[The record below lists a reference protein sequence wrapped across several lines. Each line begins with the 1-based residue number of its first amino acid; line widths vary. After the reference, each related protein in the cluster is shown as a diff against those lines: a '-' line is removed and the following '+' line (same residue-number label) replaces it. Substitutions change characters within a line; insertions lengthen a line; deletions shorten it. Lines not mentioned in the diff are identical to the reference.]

1 MMKFETYGDYAAR
14 TRASFDRQAAM
25 RSMGIRIDD
34 LAPGE
39 LWLSMPFN
47 PEFTQQHGFLH
58 AGVITSAMDTAAGF
72 AAYTLMPEEAGVL
85 TVELKSSFLAPARGQ
100 RLNFHARVLKPGRTL
115 IFTEAVATAID
126 GENPREIARMTAT
139 MMVVQGR
146 AGVQG

>member
-1 MMKFETYGDYAAR
+1 MKFETYGDYAAR

-47 PEFTQQHGFLH
+47 EGFTQQHGFLH

-100 RLNFHARVLKPGRTL
+100 RFNFHARVLKPGRTL

-146 AGVQG
+146 AGVTG